1 MKKWIKSHQYTAA
14 FLLSFV
20 LGFLIIIPW
29 IISGKGVFT
38 FLADYNTQQIPFN
51 IYMNN
56 AISNNNY
63 LWNWYNDLGASFI
76 GSFGLYNLFSPFTM
90 ILWLFPAKFVPYLM
104 GPVFMLKYG
113 VAGLTSYMFLR
124 RYVKNYKYALLGSI
138 LYAFSGFQL
147 TNILFYH
154 FHDVVAFFP
163 LLLYSLDKL
172 VIENKKGTFL
182 LSVAL
187 NAITNYYFFIGQV
200 VFVLI
205 YYIITNITKSYKW
218 SFKNFMAIFVES
230 VLGLGIT
237 AFLFIPSIYF
247 VLGNP
252 RIDGSWTLQ
261 SMLIP
266 NITNVAELIR
276 SFVMPN
282 ESMNYRAIISEAN
295 FCSVESY
302 LPFVSAILW
311 LSYLIKK
318 PKKWS
323 NILMV
328 ILLIFMFIPILN
340 SSFSMFTTAYYIRWF
355 YMAILIMVLN
365 SIKVLD
371 ENISLKSGLI
381 VNILLIIASLCLAIY
396 ICKDGTLIYNQ
407 ESFIVIIIFM
417 ILNIFLLCL
426 IFEYKKYKE
435 LLLFI
440 GIVFYI
446 LSYGN
451 YFIYNNK
458 KIAAY
463 EEPITT
469 LKSLNNVVEGL
480 EENVR
485 YNSNN
490 YFYNIGLYS
499 KRMFVTSWNSNIEG
513 SSFNFYNSMGINRGV
528 STQISIYDKDLQ
540 EFLSIKYIILDYLDE
555 NLIQLYGEPIE
566 ENKYYIYI
574 NENYK
579 PFGIDYN
586 YYILESDFNKIANE
600 NKSNILNNAVV
611 INKEQLKKY
620 NNILTEYEQGVEN
633 ESDLYQN
640 EFTLTNDG
648 FKANIKSSKEKV
660 IVYTVPYSDG
670 WTATIDGTT
679 TEIEKVDGGLMAI
692 KIKKG
697 ENKIEFNY
705 YPPGLKIGLTVTSLS
720 LVGTICYFIL
730 KKIKK

>member
-1 MKKWIKSHQYTAA
+1 
-14 FLLSFV
+14 
-20 LGFLIIIPW
+20 
-29 IISGKGVFT
+29 
-38 FLADYNTQQIPFN
+38 
-51 IYMNN
+51 
-56 AISNNNY
+56 
-63 LWNWYNDLGASFI
+63 
-76 GSFGLYNLFSPFTM
+76 
-90 ILWLFPAKFVPYLM
+90 
-104 GPVFMLKYG
+104 
-113 VAGLTSYMFLR
+113 
-124 RYVKNYKYALLGSI
+124 
-138 LYAFSGFQL
+138 
-147 TNILFYH
+147 
-154 FHDVVAFFP
+154 
-163 LLLYSLDKL
+163 
-172 VIENKKGTFL
+172 
-182 LSVAL
+182 
-187 NAITNYYFFIGQV
+187 
-200 VFVLI
+200 
-205 YYIITNITKSYKW
+205 
-218 SFKNFMAIFVES
+218 
-230 VLGLGIT
+230 
-237 AFLFIPSIYF
+237 
-247 VLGNP
+247 
-252 RIDGSWTLQ
+252 
-261 SMLIP
+261 
-266 NITNVAELIR
+266 
-276 SFVMPN
+276 
-282 ESMNYRAIISEAN
+282 
-295 FCSVESY
+295 
-302 LPFVSAILW
+302 
-311 LSYLIKK
+311 
-318 PKKWS
+318 
-323 NILMV
+323 
-328 ILLIFMFIPILN
+328 
-340 SSFSMFTTAYYIRWF
+340 
-355 YMAILIMVLN
+355 MAILIMVLN

-381 VNILLIIASLCLAIY
+381 VNVLLIIASLCLALY

-540 EFLSIKYIILDYLDE
+540 ELLSIKYIILDYLDE

-670 WTATIDGTT
+670 WTATINGTT

>member
-1 MKKWIKSHQYTAA
+1 
-14 FLLSFV
+14 
-20 LGFLIIIPW
+20 
-29 IISGKGVFT
+29 
-38 FLADYNTQQIPFN
+38 
-51 IYMNN
+51 
-56 AISNNNY
+56 
-63 LWNWYNDLGASFI
+63 
-76 GSFGLYNLFSPFTM
+76 M
-90 ILWLFPAKFVPYLM
+90 ILWLFPAKYVPYLM
-104 GPVFMLKYG
+104 GPIFMLKYG
-113 VAGLTSYMFLR
+113 VAGLTSFMFLK
-124 RYVKNYKYALLGSI
+124 RYVKNYEYALLGSI

-205 YYIITNITKSYKW
+205 YYIIRIITKSYKW